1 MNSTRPSHRVSGL
14 ATAALAGALGLWNPA
29 WAAEYHFVLQD
40 AGEKRAVWVP
50 QEVVIHSSTEMQEG
64 LVFVLENP
72 TDRTHAFAAYGLFEE
87 VMGVNG
93 AIITKPLR
101 VNVTAEDTVRVQIS
115 TAQFVRLGRTFD
127 YLQEQEEEQFPFF
140 CPLHK
145 GDAHLGGTIR
155 VVP

>member
-1 MNSTRPSHRVSGL
+1 MSSTRPYHLVSGL
-14 ATAALAGALGLWNPA
+14 ATAALVGALGLWSPA
-29 WAAEYHFVLQD
+29 GAAEFHFVVQD
-40 AGEKRAVWVP
+40 VGEKRAVWVP
-50 QEVVIHSSTEMQEG
+50 QEVMIHRSTEMQDG

-87 VMGVNG
+87 VMGPHGEV
-93 AIITKPLR
+93 ATKPLR
-101 VNVTAEDTVRVQIS
+101 VNVTSEDTVRVQIS
-115 TAQFVRLGRTFD
+115 TAQFEGRTD
-127 YLQEQEEEQFPFF
+127 EAIEEFPFF

>member
-1 MNSTRPSHRVSGL
+1 MRSMRPSHLLSGL
-14 ATAALAGALGLWNPA
+14 ATAALVGALGLWNPA
-29 WAAEYHFVLQD
+29 GAAEFHFVVQD
-40 AGEKRAVWVP
+40 IGEKRALWVP
-50 QEVVIHSSTEMQEG
+50 QEVVIHRATEMQDG

-87 VMGVNG
+87 VMGVHG
-93 AIITKPLR
+93 DVTTKPLR
-101 VNVTAEDTVRVQIS
+101 VNVTSEDTVRVQIS
-115 TAQFVRLGRTFD
+115 TAQFERGQATS
-127 YLQEQEEEQFPFF
+127 EEETYPFF

>member
-1 MNSTRPSHRVSGL
+1 MKASPCTTLFGGVVLAALVSGL
-14 ATAALAGALGLWNPA
+14 ILFNLVG
-29 WAAEYHFVLQD
+29 AAEFQFVAEEIGD
-40 AGEKRAVWVP
+40 HRAVWVP
-50 QEVVIHSSTEMQEG
+50 REVVIHQSTEMQDG

-87 VMGVNG
+87 IMGANG
-93 AIITKPLR
+93 ETTRKPLR
-101 VNVTAEDTVRVQIS
+101 VNVTPEDTVRVQIS
-115 TAQFVRLGRTFD
+115 PAQFEGRMD
-127 YLQEQEEEQFPFF
+127 ALSEEFPFF

>member
-1 MNSTRPSHRVSGL
+1 MSSMRPSHLVSGL
-14 ATAALAGALGLWNPA
+14 ATAALVGALGLWNPA
-29 WAAEYHFVLQD
+29 GAAEFHFVVQD
-40 AGEKRAVWVP
+40 IGEKRALWGP
-50 QEVVIHSSTEMQEG
+50 QEVVIHRATEMQDG

-87 VMGVNG
+87 VMGVHG
-93 AIITKPLR
+93 DVITKPLR
-101 VNVTAEDTVRVQIS
+101 VNVTSEDTVRVQIS
-115 TAQFVRLGRTFD
+115 TAQFERGQATS
-127 YLQEQEEEQFPFF
+127 EEETYPFF

>member
-1 MNSTRPSHRVSGL
+1 VSGL
-14 ATAALAGALGLWNPA
+14 ATVALVGALGLWSPA
-29 WAAEYHFVLQD
+29 GAAEFHFVVQD
-40 AGEKRAVWVP
+40 LGEKRALWVP
-50 QEVVIHSSTEMQEG
+50 QEVVIHRGTEMQDG

-87 VMGVNG
+87 GMSAGG
-93 AIITKPLR
+93 ELTRKPLR
-101 VNVTAEDTVRVQIS
+101 VNVTADDTVRIQIS
-115 TAQFVRLGRTFD
+115 TAQFERRTD
-127 YLQEQEEEQFPFF
+127 ETREEFPFF

>member
-1 MNSTRPSHRVSGL
+1 MSSTRPSHLVSGL
-14 ATAALAGALGLWNPA
+14 ATAVLVGALGLWSPA
-29 WAAEYHFVLQD
+29 GAAEFHFVVQD
-40 AGEKRAVWVP
+40 VGEKRALWVP
-50 QEVVIHSSTEMQEG
+50 QEVMIHRSTEMQDG

-87 VMGVNG
+87 VMGTNG
-93 AIITKPLR
+93 EIITKPLR
-101 VNVTAEDTVRVQIS
+101 VNVTSEDTVRVQIS
-115 TAQFVRLGRTFD
+115 TAQFEGRMD
-127 YLQEQEEEQFPFF
+127 EAIEEFPFF

>member
-1 MNSTRPSHRVSGL
+1 MSSLRSSHCVSGL
-14 ATAALAGALGLWNPA
+14 ATVALVGALGFWSPA
-29 WAAEYHFVLQD
+29 GAAELYFVVQD
-40 AGEKRAVWVP
+40 LGEKRALWVP
-50 QEVVIHSSTEMQEG
+50 QEVVIHRSTEMQDG

-87 VMGVNG
+87 VMGAGG
-93 AIITKPLR
+93 AVTRKPLR
-101 VNVTAEDTVRVQIS
+101 VTVTADDTVRIQIS
-115 TAQFVRLGRTFD
+115 TAQFERRTD
-127 YLQEQEEEQFPFF
+127 EAREEFPFF

>member
-1 MNSTRPSHRVSGL
+1 MRSMRPSHLLSGL
-14 ATAALAGALGLWNPA
+14 ATAALVGALGLWSPA
-29 WAAEYHFVLQD
+29 GAAEFHFVVQD
-40 AGEKRAVWVP
+40 VGEKRALWVP
-50 QEVVIHSSTEMQEG
+50 QEVVIHRATEMEDG

-87 VMGVNG
+87 VMGVHG
-93 AIITKPLR
+93 DVITKPLR
-101 VNVTAEDTVRVQIS
+101 VNVTSEDTVRVQIS
-115 TAQFVRLGRTFD
+115 TAQFERGQATS
-127 YLQEQEEEQFPFF
+127 EEETYPFF

>member
-1 MNSTRPSHRVSGL
+1 MWLLLFVATHWPTPAGLRSSSHKRLHFAAYAVLTVLVTLSVVGWHHGGL
-14 ATAALAGALGLWNPA
+14 AWVRRFCVGA
-29 WAAEYHFVLQD
+29 
-40 AGEKRAVWVP
+40 
-50 QEVVIHSSTEMQEG
+50 VV
-64 LVFVLENP
+64 
-72 TDRTHAFAAYGLFEE
+72 AAYGLFEE

>member
-29 WAAEYHFVLQD
+29 WAAEYHFVVQD

-50 QEVVIHSSTEMQEG
+50 QED
-64 LVFVLENP
+64 P

>member
-1 MNSTRPSHRVSGL
+1 MSSMRPSHLVSGL
-14 ATAALAGALGLWNPA
+14 ATAALVGALGLWNPA
-29 WAAEYHFVLQD
+29 GAAEFHFVVQD
-40 AGEKRAVWVP
+40 IGEKRALWVP
-50 QEVVIHSSTEMQEG
+50 QEVVIHRATEMQDG

-87 VMGVNG
+87 VMGVHG
-93 AIITKPLR
+93 DVITKPLR
-101 VNVTAEDTVRVQIS
+101 VNVTSEDTVRVQIS
-115 TAQFVRLGRTFD
+115 TAQFERGQATS
-127 YLQEQEEEQFPFF
+127 EEETYPFF

>member
-1 MNSTRPSHRVSGL
+1 MSSMRPSHLVSGL
-14 ATAALAGALGLWNPA
+14 ATAALVGALGLWNPA
-29 WAAEYHFVLQD
+29 GAAEFHFVVQD
-40 AGEKRAVWVP
+40 IGEKRALWVP
-50 QEVVIHSSTEMQEG
+50 QEVVIHRATEMEDG

-87 VMGVNG
+87 VMGVHG
-93 AIITKPLR
+93 DVTTKPLR
-101 VNVTAEDTVRVQIS
+101 VNVTSEDTVRVQIS
-115 TAQFVRLGRTFD
+115 TAQFERGQATS
-127 YLQEQEEEQFPFF
+127 EEETYPFF

>member
-1 MNSTRPSHRVSGL
+1 MRPSHLLSGL
-14 ATAALAGALGLWNPA
+14 ATAALVGALGLWSPA
-29 WAAEYHFVLQD
+29 GAAEFHFVVQD
-40 AGEKRAVWVP
+40 IGEKRALWVP
-50 QEVVIHSSTEMQEG
+50 QEVVIHRATEMEDG

-87 VMGVNG
+87 VMGVHG
-93 AIITKPLR
+93 DVTTKPLR
-101 VNVTAEDTVRVQIS
+101 VNVTSEDTVRVQIS
-115 TAQFVRLGRTFD
+115 TAQFERGQATS
-127 YLQEQEEEQFPFF
+127 EEETYPFF